1 MERPDISSQAFWDVN
16 FEKIDFDAK
25 ANFVI
30 CRVFEYGSLTDLKS
44 ILEFYGREKTKS
56 AILNAHFLKK
66 NAINT
71 ASLIFE
77 IPRNTIPCY
86 NTKPSR
92 LPF

>member
-1 MERPDISSQAFWDVN
+1 MVKPNISSQAFWDVK
-16 FEKIDFDAK
+16 FEEMDFQKK
-25 ANFVI
+25 ADFI
-30 CRVFEYGSLTDLKS
+30 IGRVFEYGSLSDLKNT
-44 ILEFYGREKTKS
+44 LEFYGKERSKS
-56 AILNAHFLKK
+56 AILNAKFLKK

-77 IPRNTIPCY
+77 IPRTSIPCY